1 MMLLYNLT
9 AGSDWKFLKSYILGI
24 LLVLVVFYLVML
36 FLKTYKKGMLFK
48 RGGHLKIIE
57 ALPLSKD
64 NILYIVKV
72 NGEYLLISSSAKNIN
87 ILKSLEQNEFEDLE
101 GSNEIE
107 NISFK
112 GNFKDNLKK
121 ILGRNYDRGDK

>member
-9 AGSDWKFLKSYILGI
+9 ASFDGRFLKSYILGI
-24 LLVLVVFYLVML
+24 LLVLLIFYLVML

-64 NILYIVKV
+64 NILYIIKV
-72 NGEYLLISSSAKNIN
+72 NSEYLLISSSAKNID
-87 ILKSLEQNEFEDLE
+87 ILKSLEQNEFEYLE
-101 GSNEIE
+101 GSNETE
-107 NISFK
+107 NVS
-112 GNFKDNLKK
+112 FKDNLKK